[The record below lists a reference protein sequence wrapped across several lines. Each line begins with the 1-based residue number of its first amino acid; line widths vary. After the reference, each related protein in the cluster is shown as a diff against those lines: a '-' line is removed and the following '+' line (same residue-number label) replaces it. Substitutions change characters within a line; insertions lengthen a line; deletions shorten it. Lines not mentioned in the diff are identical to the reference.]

1 MSSLLNKVLPL
12 VVLVVAIIEFSLIS
26 LLANPAKAAGSEVK
40 LSATVLS
47 LPPSATINDFDFSQI
62 NPAGEGKV
70 YL

>member
-1 MSSLLNKVLPL
+1 MYSSLNKVLLLP
-12 VVLVVAIIEFSLIS
+12 VLAVAILEFSLI
-26 LLANPAKAAGSEVK
+26 LFLANPTKAAGTEVK
-40 LSATVLS
+40 LSATVMP